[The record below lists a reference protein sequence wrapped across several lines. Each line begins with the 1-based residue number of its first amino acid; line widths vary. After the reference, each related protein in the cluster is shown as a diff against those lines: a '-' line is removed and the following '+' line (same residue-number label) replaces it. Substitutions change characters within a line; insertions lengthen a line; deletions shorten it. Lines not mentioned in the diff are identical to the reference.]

1 MWLSMIIETKKP
13 KIVIDNQYKM
23 QVFTPSSTLNSL
35 FEYVDDLLVEDM
47 SRPLLEH
54 QVDI

>member
-1 MWLSMIIETKKP
+1 MIIETKKP